1 LDVRSGPRFLE
12 TTGDARH
19 PTEWVIMRA
28 MTCRELADFLMDYLN
43 DDLPLD
49 VRRSFDGHLTVC
61 PNCVAYVRSYRT
73 TIELGRRAFA
83 DVDAEAETEVPGE
96 LVQAILAAR
105 KSDPSL

>member
-1 LDVRSGPRFLE
+1 
-12 TTGDARH
+12 
-19 PTEWVIMRA
+19 MRA

-43 DDLPLD
+43 EDLPSE
-49 VRRSFDGHLTVC
+49 VRQSFDRHLALC
-61 PNCVAYVRSYRT
+61 PNCVAYVRTYRT

-83 DVDAEAETEVPGE
+83 DADAEAGAEVPPE